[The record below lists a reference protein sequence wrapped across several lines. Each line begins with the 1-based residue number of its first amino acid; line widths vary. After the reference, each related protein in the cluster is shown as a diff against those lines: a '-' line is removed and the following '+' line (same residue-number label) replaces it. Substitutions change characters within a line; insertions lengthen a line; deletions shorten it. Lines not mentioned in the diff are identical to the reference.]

1 MYTQYLDT
9 LIVLEHLTGSNLLYI
24 DNYEYSRPKKSL
36 EIVENII

>member
-9 LIVLEHLTGSNLLYI
+9 IIILDHLIGSETLYI
-24 DNYEYSRPKKSL
+24 DNYEYSRPRKSL